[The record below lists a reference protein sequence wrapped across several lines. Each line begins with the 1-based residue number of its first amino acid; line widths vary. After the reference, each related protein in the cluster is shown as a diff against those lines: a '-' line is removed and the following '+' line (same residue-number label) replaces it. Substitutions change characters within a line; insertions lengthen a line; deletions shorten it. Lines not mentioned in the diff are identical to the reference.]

1 MSTRLR
7 VAGLKGI
14 KNLPSRLVKRII
26 IDDNECWLWCG
37 YIDQYGYGQISVDNR
52 SLGVHRVS
60 YICFNGPIPEGFQVD
75 HRCRVRRCLNPIHL
89 EAVTVSENNL
99 RKNRRVAV

>member
-1 MSTRLR
+1 MDWIALSGFKNTKHLR
-7 VAGLKGI
+7 T
-14 KNLPSRLVKRII
+14 RLVKGMI
-26 IDDNECWLWCG
+26 IDDNGCWLWCK

-60 YICFNGPIPEGFQVD
+60 YWCFNGPIADNLQVD
-75 HRCRVRRCLNPIHL
+75 HKCRVRRCLNPEHL

-99 RKNRRVAV
+99 RKNRRVSV